1 MRLKTGP
8 SSHFPQLMGAIVV
21 YLELNDLKYY
31 KDKIIWVRVP
41 KTPGHPFKYMPPV
54 FWSKFIARETL
65 GLEEVKQ
72 LSRRERHTF
81 LYFVKPKNKNLSS
94 RWIPYAAIYQ

>member
-1 MRLKTGP
+1 MVA
-8 SSHFPQLMGAIVV
+8 FP
-21 YLELNDLKYY
+21 ELNDLKEY
-31 KDKIIWVRVP
+31 KDKSIWVRVP
-41 KTPGHPFKYMPPV
+41 KTPSHPFRYMPPV
-54 FWSKFIARETL
+54 FWSKFNAKETL
-65 GLEEVKQ
+65 GLDKVLH